1 MNTKRF
7 FILFTLI
14 AIVLTACGSAATPI
28 IEEFVAH
35 EAEASAG
42 VVLDVEPEPAN
53 PPEPSGSSAEPGDDP
68 VPGSPGQLAYEP
80 VGNKMVIKD
89 AELEIL
95 VQSTDIAIAQV
106 NQLTAD
112 YEGYIISTQS
122 WYTDGFKHATLR
134 LGIPSAS
141 FETVLNQLRDI
152 GLRVIS
158 ETASGQDVSNEY
170 VDLQSKLTN
179 LEATA
184 ARIRDF
190 LNDAKTIEETLT
202 ISAQLAEL
210 EAQIEQVKGQ
220 MRYYEGRSAYSTV
233 TVNLVPQHPTP
244 TPTLTPTPLPPTPTP
259 TPTPGWNA
267 ADTFDDASKVLVN
280 LTQDTIDFLI
290 WIGLVFFPIAAVI
303 VFFIWIIRWVMLKIV
318 RPKSE

>member
-7 FILFTLI
+7 FIIFTILALI
-14 AIVLTACGSAATPI
+14 LTACGSAATPI
-28 IEEFVAH
+28 IEEMVVA
-35 EAEASAG
+35 EAEAPAESI
-42 VVLDVEPEPAN
+42 LDVEPEPAG
-53 PPEPSGSSAEPGDDP
+53 PAEPSDAPAEPGDGDA
-68 VPGSPGQLAYEP
+68 PGSTDQLAYEP

-89 AELEIL
+89 AELEVL
-95 VQSTDIAIAQV
+95 VQSTDVAIAQV

-112 YEGYIISTQS
+112 YGGYIISTQS
-122 WYTDGFKHATLR
+122 WYTNGFKHATLR
-134 LGIPSAS
+134 LGIPSTS

-190 LNDAKTIEETLT
+190 LNAAETIEETLT

-210 EAQIEQVKGQ
+210 EAQIEKVKGQ

-244 TPTLTPTPLPPTPTP
+244 TPTLTPTPIPPTPTP
-259 TPTPGWNA
+259 TPLPGWSA
-267 ADTFDDASKVLVN
+267 ADTFNEASDVLVN
-280 LTQDTIDFLI
+280 LTQATIDLLI
-290 WIGLVFFPIAAVI
+290 WVALVLLPIAAVI
-303 VFFIWIIRWVMLKIV
+303 GIFIWIVRWVMRKLV
-318 RPKSE
+318 RPKS

>member
-7 FILFTLI
+7 FITFTLL
-14 AIVLTACGSAATPI
+14 ALLLTACASAATPI
-28 IEEFVAH
+28 IEEMIAA
-35 EAEASAG
+35 EAEAPAEA
-42 VVLDVEPEPAN
+42 LPDVEPQPSGPA
-53 PPEPSGSSAEPGDDP
+53 EPSDASTDSGDGP
-68 VPGSPGQLAYEP
+68 APGSPGQLAYEP

-89 AELEIL
+89 AELEVL
-95 VQSTDIAIAQV
+95 VQSTDVAIAQI

-112 YEGYIISTQS
+112 YGGYIISTQS

-202 ISAQLAEL
+202 ISAKLTEL
-210 EAQIEQVKGQ
+210 ESQIEQVKGQ

-244 TPTLTPTPLPPTPTP
+244 TPTLTPTPIPPTPTP

-267 ADTFDDASKVLVN
+267 ADTFDEASDVLVN
-280 LTQDTIDFLI
+280 LTQTIIDLLI
-290 WIGLVFFPIAAVI
+290 WVGLVLLPIAAVI
-303 VFFIWIIRWVMLKIV
+303 GLFVWIIRWVMLKLV